1 MASNARPPI
10 GPTQSRGGV
19 GQTSS
24 GAKAAAMTA
33 MAKQPLQR
41 QPLQPNSG
49 VAVSRTKTDAY
60 PSARSTTKPT
70 PTQAGGGTVQRT
82 TAAARPAPPQQ
93 PQSFKK
99 GGKVKPPQKPKKR

>member
-1 MASNARPPI
+1 MVNRTRPPQ
-10 GPTQSRGGV
+10 GPMQTRSAV

-24 GAKAAAMTA
+24 GAKAAALTT

-41 QPLQPNSG
+41 QPLQPTGG

-60 PSARSTTKPT
+60 PAARSTTKPT

-82 TAAARPAPPQQ
+82 TAAARPAPSQQ